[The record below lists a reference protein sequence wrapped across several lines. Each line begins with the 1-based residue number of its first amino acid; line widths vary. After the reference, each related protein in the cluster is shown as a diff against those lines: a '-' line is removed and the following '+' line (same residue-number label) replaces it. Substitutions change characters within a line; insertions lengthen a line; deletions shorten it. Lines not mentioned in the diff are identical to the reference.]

1 MILVSIWSAA
11 VVVASGAS
19 NARPLLRGA
28 VTPDKLEGDSPTT
41 NERQEQASSSSPRKL
56 SGTSKVDP
64 VSDCISSLGKC
75 PPTGASAAS
84 STSAVV
90 GHGAPSAN
98 ANGGAIGGGS
108 VRGVDRTGVEITDVE
123 IEVANLGGDSGMLPQ
138 VQRGPGPPKPVHNQP
153 LGSGAVT
160 FEDEGIER
168 TDEEPA
174 EDVTLPQGQLFNP
187 GGFQDIDWDTLV
199 FVDHNGGNR

>member
-108 VRGVDRTGVEITDVE
+108 VRGVDRTDMELEVVEGLDT
-123 IEVANLGGDSGMLPQ
+123 GKPQ
-138 VQRGPGPPKPVHNQP
+138 VQRGPPHPKPVNNP
-153 LGSGAVT
+153 ALGSGAVT
-160 FEDEGIER
+160 FDEDEGIER
-168 TDEEPA
+168 ADEVPA
-174 EDVTLPQGQLFNP
+174 EDVTPTQGGQLINP
-187 GGFQDIDWDTLV
+187 GGFQIDWDTLV